1 MFFELKNG
9 FKTMRV
15 KVILSVIFEK
25 TPDKVHPAFAIQG
38 KYCIL
43 QILKS
48 GPPAEPVVCTSP
60 IRACY
65 RHAP

>member
-1 MFFELKNG
+1 MFFEVKNG

-43 QILKS
+43 QILK
-48 GPPAEPVVCTSP
+48 
-60 IRACY
+60 
-65 RHAP
+65 